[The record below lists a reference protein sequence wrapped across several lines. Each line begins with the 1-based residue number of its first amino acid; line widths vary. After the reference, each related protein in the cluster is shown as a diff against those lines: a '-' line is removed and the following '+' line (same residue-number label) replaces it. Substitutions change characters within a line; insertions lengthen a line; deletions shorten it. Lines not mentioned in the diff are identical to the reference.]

1 MREEQTDMVAA
12 HHCHHSMSTGTSTH
26 QVQFY
31 DEESYLHG
39 VLSDYFA
46 PFLADDAGWLGAIV
60 LARART
66 IDYLRDCLSKRQY
79 TYDGTADNE
88 ELRRKSKGSESV
100 TPIGAVYKNGE
111 RRVVLVDGDMVVAK
125 LVLGDE
131 VKAEEFDKM
140 LNEILSQLTAG
151 LSLDSQQQSHE
162 LPIYA
167 YGELVDILCAR
178 GQHLVAL
185 ELESLWNRFLTTGNM
200 SLLCGYKLDSFRDL
214 QVENVFDY
222 ICNSHSVVKPTE
234 TYSSLA
240 TMEQKHTMVAVLQ
253 RKVMALHPKQPFHQ
267 SRGEA
272 EQQIRYR
279 EQFVDTLCHEL
290 RNPVSAI
297 VGNVELLQDGL
308 DLRQSILHQHHGG
321 DGAGDFRLSNADVVS
336 LRDQLADD
344 LVSVDAI
351 ATCAEHMKTISDDVL
366 TLSKLEDGKVVL
378 EKVPFDP
385 KATIMSAI
393 RMFSTL
399 AQRKGIQL
407 LEDLPAEKLLVVGDP
422 GRLAQVVIN
431 LISNAIKFTDTGNIT
446 VQLQCLRPSYTS
458 GGSLN
463 FKVAVRDT
471 GRGLSQDEI
480 SMLFQRFAQPS
491 STSFAID
498 GGTGL
503 GLYICKYL
511 VDLMGGAMYVE
522 SRKGGGSTFIF
533 TFLAEEYSLAEDFAP
548 LLVLDKEYAD
558 ASPSAAPLPYRL
570 ATSQGAKNI
579 PTSQPP
585 ALSIIS
591 PATNGTSAEECHRK
605 VRHVLVVDDNPVIL
619 RTLRRILESASC
631 SSLCVSTATNGYDA
645 ISKLIALSTSS
656 SPIDLILMD
665 LNMPFMDGLRAASEI
680 RRLGNHYPEISQSA
694 ASEAARRMA
703 DTPIIG
709 LTGEIR
715 KERFEEARRNGMDE
729 CIEKPVIKAT
739 LLDLIDKVARWQ
751 TAPVQRAKAHRN

>member
-1 MREEQTDMVAA
+1 MIADS
-12 HHCHHSMSTGTSTH
+12 HCHHSMSIGTSTH

-31 DEESYLHG
+31 DEESYLHS

-46 PFLADDAGWLGAIV
+46 PFLADGAGWLGAIV

-88 ELRRKSKGSESV
+88 ELRRKRRGSESV
-100 TPIGAVYKNGE
+100 TPIGEAYQNGE
-111 RRVVLVDGDMVVAK
+111 RRVVLVDGDVVVAR

-140 LNEILSQLTAG
+140 VNEILSQLTAG

-200 SLLCGYKLDSFRDL
+200 SLLCGYKMDSFRDL
-214 QVENVFDY
+214 QVENVFDH
-222 ICNSHSVVKPTE
+222 ICNSHSVVTPTE

-240 TMEQKHTMVAVLQ
+240 TMEQKHTMVATLQ
-253 RKVMALHPKQPFHQ
+253 RKVMTFHSKQPFHQ

-308 DLRQSILHQHHGG
+308 DLRQGILHPHHS
-321 DGAGDFRLSNADVVS
+321 DNGAGDFRLSNADVVS

-351 ATCAEHMKTISDDVL
+351 AACAEHMKTISDDVL

-407 LEDLPAEKLLVVGDP
+407 LEDLPTEKSLVVGDP

-446 VQLQCLRPSYTS
+446 VQLHCLRPSFIS

-463 FKVAVRDT
+463 FKVTVRDT

-480 SMLFQRFAQPS
+480 STLFQRFVQPS
-491 STSFAID
+491 STSFAAD

-511 VDLMGGAMYVE
+511 VDLMGGEMYVE
-522 SRKGGGSTFIF
+522 SQKGGGSTFIF
-533 TFLAEEYSLAEDFAP
+533 TFLAEEYSLAEDDAP
-548 LLVLDKEYAD
+548 LLLLEKEYVD
-558 ASPSAAPLPYRL
+558 ASPSTAPLPYRP
-570 ATSQGAKNI
+570 ATSQGAKNVL
-579 PTSQPP
+579 TSQPP
-585 ALSIIS
+585 ALSLMPPTS
-591 PATNGTSAEECHRK
+591 NGTSEECHRK
-605 VRHVLVVDDNPVIL
+605 VRHVLVVDDNPIIL
-619 RTLRRILESASC
+619 RTLKRNLESTSC

-665 LNMPFMDGLRAASEI
+665 LNMPFMNGLKAASEI
-680 RRLGNHYPEISQSA
+680 RRLGNQYPEMGPSA
-694 ASEAARRMA
+694 AREAARRMA

-709 LTGEIR
+709 LTGDIR
-715 KERFEEARRNGMDE
+715 EERFEEARRNGMDE
-729 CIEKPVIKAT
+729 CIEKPITKAT
-739 LLDLIDKVARWQ
+739 LLGLIDKVARRQ
-751 TAPVQRAKAHRN
+751 TAPVQRSKAR